1 MLWAESY
8 RPATLDDVIGQ
19 PHITKRLAY
28 MVDILHQQG
37 GDGGFPHLM
46 FIGKAGTG
54 KTSLAMALMKTLFGD
69 DWDANFVEMNASD
82 ERSISV
88 VRTKVKEFARR
99 GVIGSYKAPNG
110 EVRSIP
116 FNVVFLD
123 ECDQLTPDAQGA
135 LRRIM
140 EQYAKTT
147 RFILSCNY
155 PHRIIDPI
163 KDRCAFSDTRFRPI
177 PPATTKEAL
186 QRVVKREKLTITDEA
201 VELIAEMCNG
211 SMRKALN
218 TLFATTRVPDEATVD
233 DVRDVIAEMSPK
245 ARTRLLATAFQLG
258 QTDDVEQYAK
268 LCQRIDKQVES
279 LAERG
284 FSGTDI
290 LESVFKS
297 TSEDE
302 RMPVAV
308 KRQIFGSI
316 GDALYHAS
324 IAQDDILVVKSWLRK
339 MGEAHG

>member
-8 RPATLDDVIGQ
+8 RPTTLEDVVGQ
-19 PHITKRLAY
+19 THITKRLRF
-28 MVDILHQQG
+28 MVDTLHSDG

-54 KTSLAMALMKTLFGD
+54 KTSLAMALMRSLFGD
-69 DWDANFVEMNASD
+69 DWNANFIEMNASD

-99 GVIGSYKAPNG
+99 GVIGSYVAPNG
-110 EVRSIP
+110 DTRTIP

-123 ECDQLTPDAQGA
+123 ECDNLTPDAQGA

-177 PPATTKEAL
+177 AQEAVCEAL
-186 QRVVKREKLTITDEA
+186 QRVVAREGLHITSDALEA
-201 VELIAEMCNG
+201 VGEASMG

-218 TLFATTRVPDEATVD
+218 ILFAATRVPTEATVE
-233 DVRDVIAEMSPK
+233 DVHDVVAELTPQ
-245 ARTRLLATAFQLG
+245 ARTRLLATAFQMG
-258 QTDDVEQYAK
+258 KTDDAAQYAK
-268 LCQRIDKQVES
+268 MSKRLDKQVES

-290 LESVFKS
+290 LDSVFKA
-297 TSEDE
+297 TSEDKQ
-302 RMPVAV
+302 MPVPV
-308 KRQIFGSI
+308 KRQIFSSI

-324 IAQDDILVVKSWLRK
+324 IAQDDILVVKAWLRK
-339 MGEAHG
+339 MGDLD